1 MKPEYMQ
8 LVESTYPHRAFPSR
22 GISEET
28 MRFFDVRAAVS
39 EVDGELQEYWYPF
52 KTEEG
57 ELTGYKCRVLP
68 KDFASKGV
76 TGKIKNLFGQHL
88 TQGNRFLIIVEGE
101 HDALAAREIMV
112 KLKGKSYNVVSLP
125 NGANEEGTL
134 CATTRAQ
141 LEWLGSFEK
150 IAICLDQDAPGKATA
165 HALADYLCSSTDV
178 RITELPLKD
187 TALMYE
193 AGKLDEWMT
202 AINQSRKYQSDQ
214 IVTASDISMD
224 EIMAPLVKGVFYDF
238 IPKTSMMVKGFRT
251 GEMTVIIGP
260 PNVGK
265 SSLMRQMMYEDLMT
279 SNYEVGAFYLEET
292 KKKTAQSILA
302 YHSNTPLNVFR
313 ENPAAADKR
322 LVNEARTELFP
333 RLHLFEHRLMTLSDD
348 LLERKIEYLVKSVGC
363 KRIYIDHLSFIISG
377 RAASGDERKQIDSL
391 LTMLARSVE
400 VLDYSLFIV
409 SHIKRKFAE
418 KQRKVDSYPYWNTVS
433 LDDGRGSGAIEQLAH
448 RMIGL
453 ENQILDPEEFGRG
466 QLRTKVLRDREWGKI
481 GIGDLLHMD
490 SHGKLVPAEPV
501 HY

>member
-8 LVESTYPHRAFPSR
+8 LVSTYPHRAFTSR

-39 EVDGELQEYWYPF
+39 EVDGELQEYWYPY

-134 CATTRAQ
+134 CNTTRAQ

-193 AGKLDEWMT
+193 AGKLDEWMS

-214 IVTASDISMD
+214 IVTGSDVTLKDLMT
-224 EIMAPLVKGVFYDF
+224 PLVTGRMYTFL
-238 IPKTSMMVKGFRT
+238 PKTCAMVHGFRT
-251 GEMTVIIGP
+251 RELTAIIGP
-260 PNVGK
+260 PNAGK
-265 SSLMRQMMYEDLMT
+265 SSLMRQMMFEDLKY
-279 SNYEVGAFYLEET
+279 SDEPVGGFYLEET
-292 KKKTAQSILA
+292 RTKTFQSVLA
-302 YHSNTPLNVFR
+302 MNSGISLNVFR
-313 ENPAAADKR
+313 DNPKLADKQ
-322 LVNEARTELFP
+322 LLIEAEETLLP
-333 RLHLFEHRLMTLSDD
+333 RLHLYEHRQKVLSDD
-348 LLERKIEYLVKSVGC
+348 LLERKIEYLVKAVGC
-363 KRIYIDHLSFIISG
+363 RRIYIDHLSFIISG
-377 RAASGDERKQIDSL
+377 REGNDERRQIDNL
-391 LTMLARSVE
+391 LTRLARSVE
-400 VLDYSLFIV
+400 DWDYALYIV

-481 GIGDLLHMD
+481 GIGDLLHMN